1 MSKNDVHQSDDILNR
16 LILDIKALV
25 LLSENDA
32 TLSRTV
38 QENIVAS
45 HDEQVSKFML
55 SIQPTGNIGSRRGQF
70 LTALGELVLASFLV
84 IAGLSLLAPSL
95 MGLKSPDSFSYFT
108 EIVSGISADSFS
120 NPLIPLLDFL
130 FALILLLGSFYL
142 LETRFR

>member
-1 MSKNDVHQSDDILNR
+1 MDGFRNDYFDDVMVMGCWSMSKNDVHQSDDIVNR

-32 TLSRTV
+32 GLSRTV

-55 SIQPTGNIGSRRGQF
+55 SIQPTGNTGSRRGQF

-95 MGLKSPDSFSYFT
+95 MGIKSPESLPPIHG
-108 EIVSGISADSFS
+108 IVSGISAYSFR
-120 NPLIPLLDFL
+120 
-130 FALILLLGSFYL
+130 
-142 LETRFR
+142 TH